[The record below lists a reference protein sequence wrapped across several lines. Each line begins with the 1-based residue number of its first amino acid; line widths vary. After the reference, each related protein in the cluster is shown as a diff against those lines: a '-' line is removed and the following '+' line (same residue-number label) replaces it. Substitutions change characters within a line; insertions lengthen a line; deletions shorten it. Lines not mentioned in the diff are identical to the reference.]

1 MAATGPRGMKIGA
14 VSLWLLLLLS
24 EKPMYGYEVIR
35 ELEKR
40 FSGYWR
46 PKTGTIYPAF
56 EKLEEGGLVTSR
68 IEFRDEGLDR
78 KHYALTEKGRTELA
92 QTMSHWTKMMEVL
105 ETYREVHESIF
116 RYKDRLSKQ
125 ETSRVLVALGEEL
138 GRRTVDISK
147 VLPGRQKKILIRP
160 TEPMTFKLLYAKEE
174 DELEVHMELKWTPSG
189 PARPRAKASPRPKR
203 SRPNH

>member
-1 MAATGPRGMKIGA
+1 MKMGA

-56 EKLEEGGLVTSR
+56 EKLEAGGLVTSR

-78 KHYALTEKGRTELA
+78 KHYALTEKGRTELS
-92 QTMSHWTKMMEVL
+92 QTMTHWTKMMEVL

-116 RYKDRLSKQ
+116 RYKETLSKK
-125 ETSRVLVALGEEL
+125 ELAKSLVALGKGFGERSL
-138 GRRTVDISK
+138 DISK
-147 VLPGRQKKILIRP
+147 VLPRQQKRIQIQP
-160 TEPMTFKLLYAKEE
+160 TDPVTFKLLYAKEE
-174 DELEVHMELKWTPSG
+174 DELEIHIELKWTPTRAVRAEAKPPS
-189 PARPRAKASPRPKR
+189 RPR
-203 SRPNH
+203 RPNPMR

>member
-1 MAATGPRGMKIGA
+1 
-14 VSLWLLLLLS
+14 
-24 EKPMYGYEVIR
+24 MYGYEVIR

-189 PARPRAKASPRPKR
+189 PARPRAKASPHPKR

>member
-1 MAATGPRGMKIGA
+1 MGA

-56 EKLEEGGLVTSR
+56 EKLEAGGLVTSR

-78 KHYALTEKGRTELA
+78 KHYALTQKGRTELS
-92 QTMSHWTKMMEVL
+92 QTMTHWTKMMEVL

-116 RYKDRLSKQ
+116 RYKETLSKK
-125 ETSRVLVALGEEL
+125 ELAKSLVALGKGFGERSL
-138 GRRTVDISK
+138 DISK
-147 VLPGRQKKILIRP
+147 VLPRQQKRIQIQP
-160 TEPMTFKLLYAKEE
+160 TEPVTFKLLYAKEE
-174 DELEVHMELKWTPSG
+174 DELEIHIELKWTPTQ
-189 PARPRAKASPRPKR
+189 PDRPRGKRLLRPKG
-203 SRPNH
+203 SKPIH

>member
-1 MAATGPRGMKIGA
+1 MKIGA

-189 PARPRAKASPRPKR
+189 PARPRAKASLRPKR